1 MEDVPAS
8 SGASPAKRVCVDSL
22 GRQIAPFTET
32 ARWRPGNALRLTI
45 DLRLQQAAEN
55 ALRYGIRIAR
65 ANKAWAANGGAI
77 VAMDP
82 RNGEILALASN
93 PTFKPNVFVGR
104 TDPEKLAPLLNAR
117 VAERENYRG
126 LNRALA
132 GLYPPGPR
140 SSP

>member
-1 MEDVPAS
+1 M
-8 SGASPAKRVCVDSL
+8 
-22 GRQIAPFTET
+22 
-32 ARWRPGNALRLTI
+32 TI

-117 VAERENYRG
+117 VAEPGELPGPQPRPRRPVSAG
-126 LNRALA
+126 LTLRLVTALA
-132 GLYPPGPR
+132 AMQEGLVGRWDYLPCRLVRLARPALR
-140 SSP
+140 QLESVRELRA